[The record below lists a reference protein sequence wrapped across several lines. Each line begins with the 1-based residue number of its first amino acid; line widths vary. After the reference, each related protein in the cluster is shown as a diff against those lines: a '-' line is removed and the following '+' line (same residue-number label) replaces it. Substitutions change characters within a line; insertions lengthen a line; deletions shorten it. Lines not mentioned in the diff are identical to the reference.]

1 MVCPGCE
8 CPDYCLRFG
17 CPDPYRPK
25 PMRWRYMALVVL
37 GLTFAGWA
45 NWANGEVRTR
55 SEETSYANLV

>member
-1 MVCPGCE
+1 
-8 CPDYCLRFG
+8 
-17 CPDPYRPK
+17 
-25 PMRWRYMALVVL
+25 MALVVL